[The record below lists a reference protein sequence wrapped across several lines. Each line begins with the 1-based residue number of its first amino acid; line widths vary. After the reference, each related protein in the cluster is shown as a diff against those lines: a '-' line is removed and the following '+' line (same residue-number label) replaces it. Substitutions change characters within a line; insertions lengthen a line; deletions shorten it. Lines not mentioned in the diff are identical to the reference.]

1 MDHFCCD
8 LCGKPLLAGEPVR
21 YQVRIQVYAAY
32 DPLEI
37 TPADLSRDH
46 RDEIRALLERLAASD
61 PQEVEDSVYKEFH
74 FDLCMGCQRRYLR
87 SPLPGRPNGSAA
99 AAPTQEA

>member
-1 MDHFCCD
+1 MDHLTCD
-8 LCGKPLLAGEPVR
+8 LCGKALLTDEQVR

-32 DPLEI
+32 DPLEL
-37 TPADLSRDH
+37 TPDDLSRDH

-61 PQEVEDSVYKEFH
+61 PQEVEESVYKEFH

-87 SPLPGRPNGSAA
+87 APLPRPGVSPQASAA
-99 AAPTQEA
+99 PAS